1 MGNEKRRSWEGR
13 KLRSSML
20 KAIKVGGRKDRRLE
34 GEKKGAAQSSRP
46 EAIRRWSFEN

>member
-20 KAIKVGGRKDRRLE
+20 KTIKDAGSKGRRLE
-34 GEKKGAAQSSRP
+34 GEKKGGLKAQGPKR
-46 EAIRRWSFEN
+46 